1 MNLAPLPAYSD
12 NDIWM
17 PDDGAR
23 AVMADPAPVQQTPDK
38 SGLELAEIL
47 VTHHHADNI
56 GGVKPLRAR
65 LQGPVPGPARGTVPT
80 PCDATSGLAALRE
93 WKNQYR

>member
-23 AVMADPAPVQQTPDK
+23 AVTADPAPAHQALDE
-38 SGLELAEIL
+38 SGLELAAIL
-47 VTHHHADNI
+47 VTRHHADHI

-80 PCDATSGLAALRE
+80 PCYATSGLAALRE
-93 WKNQYR
+93 WKNPYR